1 MFPPLHFNPEPSPL
15 IGRSQTMFPM
25 PHIKAVHV
33 LELVL
38 SVAGTR
44 SPSVGGT
51 VVCSKE
57 DQLGFE
63 VCFCAYWV
71 EERLVVR
78 MVYLQSTGLCH
89 EAFVC
94 Q

>member
-1 MFPPLHFNPEPSPL
+1 
-15 IGRSQTMFPM
+15 MFPM
-25 PHIKAVHV
+25 PHIKAAHV
-33 LELVL
+33 LEFVL
-38 SVAGTR
+38 SVAGIR

-57 DQLGFE
+57 DQIGFE

-78 MVYLQSTGLCH
+78 MVCLQSTGFCH
-89 EAFVC
+89 GAFVC

>member
-1 MFPPLHFNPEPSPL
+1 
-15 IGRSQTMFPM
+15 MFPM

-57 DQLGFE
+57 DQIGFE
-63 VCFCAYWV
+63 VCFYAYWV

-78 MVYLQSTGLCH
+78 MVCLQSTGFCH
-89 EAFVC
+89 GAFVC

>member
-1 MFPPLHFNPEPSPL
+1 MFPHAP
-15 IGRSQTMFPM
+15 
-25 PHIKAVHV
+25 IKAAHV
-33 LELVL
+33 LEIVL
-38 SVAGTR
+38 SVTGTR

-57 DQLGFE
+57 GQIGIE
-63 VCFCAYWV
+63 VCFYAYWV

-78 MVYLQSTGLCH
+78 MVCLQSTGFCH
-89 EAFVC
+89 GAFVC